1 MWYFVLTSWG
11 RFQIYRLQVVSLQ
24 CIIVS
29 RSDLLQA
36 INDKFYAVSIL
47 GDGDFANVL
56 FLFRYFFWTKH
67 VSLYETSD
75 GRNFLLS
82 F

>member
-36 INDKFYAVSIL
+36 INDKFYAGMVT
-47 GDGDFANVL
+47 FANAL

-75 GRNFLLS
+75 ERNFLLS